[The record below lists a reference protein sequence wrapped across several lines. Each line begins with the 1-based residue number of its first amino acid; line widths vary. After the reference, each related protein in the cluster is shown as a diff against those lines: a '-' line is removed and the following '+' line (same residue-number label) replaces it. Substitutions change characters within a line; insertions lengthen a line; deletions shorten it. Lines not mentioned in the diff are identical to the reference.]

1 MHNMQTA
8 AHVMSKQPQSHIL
21 RDKQD
26 TEGKKVPFTALL
38 KLQRKI
44 NSAYGHDY
52 LMEHR
57 K

>member
-1 MHNMQTA
+1 
-8 AHVMSKQPQSHIL
+8 MSKQPQSHIL